1 MEKYFWGDGHIPTI
15 DVHSTKKHE
24 VLREYL
30 RQYILIVGGSPIQRK
45 SLTLSLIDGFAG
57 GGLYKMS
64 NDQVHQGSPLIFLRS
79 TEEASFQLSQ
89 DREFT
94 LNAEYFFVEK
104 EKPFLNFL
112 RKLLIDEG
120 YKNRIDKNIF
130 LIKGTFEE
138 NITEII
144 AAIQK
149 RGRKWRS
156 IFLLDQYGYSD
167 VTIAT
172 LKNIFLQLPQAEV
185 ILTFAVDSMIDY
197 MTNSPECEKML
208 NNLGLEYN
216 LSSLKEEKQQKK
228 WRSAIQFKLYRQ
240 LVESVG
246 AKFFTNFFIK
256 SSESSRSY
264 WLLHLSMHSKARDEM
279 QKLHWSFQN
288 HFVSEGRIGL
298 DMLAYDPYQDVDFTK
313 QPSFSFTEE
322 DKERAVE
329 SLFSEIPKLI
339 TNNEVSVGSFFESQ
353 CNNTPATFQML
364 ADALKNL
371 YQENEIVVL
380 NEKGKRK
387 RKGSKIKLKDRL
399 VSLSQLRIDFSV

>member
-1 MEKYFWGDGHIPTI
+1 MGSCTK
-15 DVHSTKKHE
+15 VHLLSFSD
-24 VLREYL
+24 LR
-30 RQYILIVGGSPIQRK
+30 RK
-45 SLTLSLIDGFAG
+45 RRFNCRNTENLHLTPS
-57 GGLYKMS
+57 
-64 NDQVHQGSPLIFLRS
+64 IFS
-79 TEEASFQLSQ
+79 S
-89 DREFT
+89 
-94 LNAEYFFVEK
+94 EK
-104 EKPFLNFL
+104 EEPFLGFL

-130 LIKGTFEE
+130 LINGTFEE
-138 NITEII
+138 NITKII

-149 RGRKWRS
+149 RGRRWRS
-156 IFLLDQYGYSD
+156 IFLLDQYGYSA
-167 VTIAT
+167 VTIET
-172 LKNIFLQLPQAEV
+172 LKNIFLKLPRAEV

-208 NNLGLEYN
+208 NNLGLEYD
-216 LSSLKEEKQQKK
+216 LTSLEEEKQQKK
-228 WRSAIQFKLYRQ
+228 WRSIIQFNLYRQ
-240 LVESVG
+240 LVESIG

-298 DMLAYDPYQDVDFTK
+298 NMLAYDPYQDVDFTR
-313 QPSFSFTEE
+313 QPSFSFTED
-322 DKERAVE
+322 DKNCAVE
-329 SLFSEIPKLI
+329 SLFSEIPTLI
-339 TNNEVSVGSFFESQ
+339 PNKGVNVGSFFESQ
-353 CNNTPATFQML
+353 CNYTAATFQML

-387 RKGSKIKLKDRL
+387 RKGSKIKPNDYL
-399 VSLSQLRIDFSV
+399 VPLNQLIMDFSV